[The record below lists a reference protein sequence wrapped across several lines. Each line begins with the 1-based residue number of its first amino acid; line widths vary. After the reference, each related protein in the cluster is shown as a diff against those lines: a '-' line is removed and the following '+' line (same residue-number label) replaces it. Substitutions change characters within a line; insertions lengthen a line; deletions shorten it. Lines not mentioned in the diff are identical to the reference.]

1 MDMFLPEGFPDS
13 VSADYLEYQIWD
25 TLQGFLGYLR
35 NIILSMA
42 YLKGM
47 GIGAHNIESTL
58 IGAMY
63 ITIVRDTTSVV
74 AGLAS
79 GIPYLTKTFSDR
91 KNLKKWRMVSEML
104 RVLAGFIQIYAAYY
118 SVGSVF
124 VFQQIVIVSL
134 QTSASVMEVQTRSSL
149 ITHFAKRNNIA
160 DCAAKEGNQDR
171 GIKVFGIPLAIILI
185 RNVNDSLVVLWTT
198 YGIIVIL
205 QMLFNVLAVKAL
217 KI

>member
-47 GIGAHNIESTL
+47 GIGTQNIESTL

-79 GIPYLTKTFSDR
+79 GMPILTKRFSDK
-91 KNLKKWRMVSEML
+91 KNLKKWRMVSEIL
-104 RVLAGFIQIYAAYY
+104 RVLAGFVQIYAAYY
-118 SVGSVF
+118 STGTLF
-124 VFQQIVIVSL
+124 VLQQVLIVSI
-134 QTSASVMEVQTRSSL
+134 QTSASVMEVQTRSAL
-149 ITHFAKRNNIA
+149 ITHFARKNNVA

-185 RNVNDSLVVLWTT
+185 RNVNNSLVLLWST
-198 YGIIVIL
+198 YGVIVIL
-205 QMLFNVLAVKAL
+205 QTLFNVLAVRAL

>member
-1 MDMFLPEGFPDS
+1 
-13 VSADYLEYQIWD
+13 
-25 TLQGFLGYLR
+25 
-35 NIILSMA
+35 MA

-47 GIGAHNIESTL
+47 GIGTQNIESTL

-79 GIPYLTKTFSDR
+79 GMPILTKRFSDK
-91 KNLKKWRMVSEML
+91 KNLKKWRMVSEIL
-104 RVLAGFIQIYAAYY
+104 RVLAGFVQIYAAYY
-118 SVGSVF
+118 STGTLF
-124 VFQQIVIVSL
+124 VLQQVLIVSI
-134 QTSASVMEVQTRSSL
+134 QTSASVMEVQTRSAL
-149 ITHFAKRNNIA
+149 ITHFARKNNVA

-185 RNVNDSLVVLWTT
+185 RNVNNSLVLLWST
-198 YGIIVIL
+198 YGVIVIL
-205 QMLFNVLAVKAL
+205 QTLFNVLAVRAL

>member
-1 MDMFLPEGFPDS
+1 MFLPEGFPES

-58 IGAMY
+58 VGAMY
-63 ITIVRDTTSVV
+63 ITILRDTTSVV

-79 GIPYLTKTFSDR
+79 GIPSLTKTFSDK
-91 KNLKKWRMVSEML
+91 KNLKKWRMVSEIL
-104 RVLAGFIQIYAAYY
+104 RVIAGLIQIYAAYY
-118 SVGSVF
+118 STGTLF
-124 VFQQIVIVSL
+124 ILQQVLIVSI
-134 QTSASVMEVQTRSSL
+134 QTSASVMEVQTRSAL
-149 ITHFAKRNNIA
+149 ITHFARKNNIA

-185 RNVNDSLVVLWTT
+185 RNVNNSLVILWST
-198 YGIIVIL
+198 YGIIVVLQTVFNIL
-205 QMLFNVLAVKAL
+205 AIKAL